1 MRVLLLGG
9 TSEGRAL
16 AAALVE
22 AGIDVTSSLAGR
34 LPEPKLPVGAVRI
47 GGFGGVDG
55 LRATLADFDVA
66 VDATHPFAEGMSR
79 NAAEAC
85 ATPLPDG
92 RRIPLLRLERPAWPA
107 EDGWHL
113 AGSHEQAARI
123 AASLGSRPFVTVG
136 RQELER
142 YLPALGELAVL
153 ARMVREPDMAV
164 PEAWQVVTSR
174 GPYTLDGELGIL
186 RQHGSDVLVTKNSG
200 GSFTRPK
207 MEAARELGVPCVV
220 VQRPGPADGVETVHE
235 VEQAVDWVLGRASDL
250 TGR

>member
-16 AAALVE
+16 AAVLVE

-55 LRATLADFDVA
+55 LRATLADFDVV

-92 RRIPLLRLERPAWPA
+92 RRLPLLRLERPAWPA

-136 RQELER
+136 RQELGR
-142 YLPALGELAVL
+142 YVPALGERAVL

-164 PEAWQVVTSR
+164 PEAWKVVTSR

-186 RQHGSDVLVTKNSG
+186 RRHRSDVLVTKNSG

-235 VEQAVDWVLGRASDL
+235 VEQAVNWVLGRASNL